1 MGRKG
6 LFRGEMEIG
15 DLPTECGR
23 QAVSGSS
30 ASSASLSGQ
39 HHLYPDLQ
47 YNLDRIVRTCHVVF
61 QGLEYKDGG
70 EMIIEMRVPFEGPN
84 SPL

>member
-47 YNLDRIVRTCHVVF
+47 YNLDRIVRT
-61 QGLEYKDGG
+61 
-70 EMIIEMRVPFEGPN
+70 
-84 SPL
+84 